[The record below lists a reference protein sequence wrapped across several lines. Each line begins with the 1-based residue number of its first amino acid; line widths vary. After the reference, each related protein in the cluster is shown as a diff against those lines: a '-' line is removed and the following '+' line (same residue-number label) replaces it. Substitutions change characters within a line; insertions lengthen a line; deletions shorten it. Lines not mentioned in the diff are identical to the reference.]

1 MALQPAPG
9 WYPDPRSWAHLRW
22 WDGRQWTD
30 AVQPAMS
37 AGGPPVGQV
46 PARSHPVRFAL
57 IVVAAVLG
65 LALLGVGAWGFGRVA
80 GDPVSPPAA
89 GASAPA
95 RFAPRSPPASPT
107 ASPTVVT
114 PPAVVES
121 TLADATARILATRAA
136 ELHGTA
142 YVAID
147 GSVSMVE
154 SPQWALLPAE
164 PGVPDDPYVKMQR
177 SWSLSSHGPGSG
189 DFASVTS
196 YKLAAPIGLD
206 SYTYSMERS
215 LAATMEG
222 YQPVPDEHV
231 TNIYGD
237 PARLVRYRCTI
248 AGVKLEGLI
257 YLVMNGRNAAEF
269 SLVTTAARF
278 DAVMASEMPF
288 ISTLTVPA
296 DG

>member
-1 MALQPAPG
+1 MAPQPAQG

-37 AGGPPVGQV
+37 AAGPSVGQV
-46 PARSHPVRFAL
+46 PARSHPGRVAL
-57 IVVAAVLG
+57 IVIAAVLG

-80 GDPVSPPAA
+80 GDPVSPRAA

-154 SPQWALLPAE
+154 SPQWALFPPE
-164 PGVPDDPYVKMQR
+164 PGVPDDPYGRTQR

-206 SYTYSMERS
+206 SYTYSMERT

>member
-1 MALQPAPG
+1 
-9 WYPDPRSWAHLRW
+9 
-22 WDGRQWTD
+22 
-30 AVQPAMS
+30 
-37 AGGPPVGQV
+37 
-46 PARSHPVRFAL
+46 
-57 IVVAAVLG
+57 
-65 LALLGVGAWGFGRVA
+65 
-80 GDPVSPPAA
+80 
-89 GASAPA
+89 
-95 RFAPRSPPASPT
+95 
-107 ASPTVVT
+107 
-114 PPAVVES
+114 
-121 TLADATARILATRAA
+121 
-136 ELHGTA
+136 
-142 YVAID
+142 
-147 GSVSMVE
+147 MVE
-154 SPQWALLPAE
+154 SPQWALFPAE
-164 PGVPDDPYVKMQR
+164 SGVPDNPYVKTQR

-196 YKLAAPIGLD
+196 YQLAAAIGLD
-206 SYTYSMERS
+206 SNTYSIERS

-237 PARLVRYRCTI
+237 PARLVRYHCTI
-248 AGVKLEGLI
+248 NGIKLEGLI